1 MSSKTL
7 EISGNASALAHQAI
21 LPVPQANFV
30 KLMLCLYQNR
40 TPRIKVKRIDR
51 LNYGNFATVVR
62 CSSALILL
70 REDET
75 GIAEVLP
82 DFKYVTHFILENA
95 VQRYEANTEYP
106 II

>member
-1 MSSKTL
+1 MISKPSEFSHST
-7 EISGNASALAHQAI
+7 GGV
-21 LPVPQANFV
+21 VPQAVLPITQANFA

-62 CSSALILL
+62 CSSALIML

-82 DFKYVTHFILENA
+82 DMKYVTHFILEDA
-95 VQRYEANTEYP
+95 FQCYEANTEYP